1 MIPKVLRRSHVKR
14 VIRVGIFPVF
24 LLAGGILLA
33 EPSVYG
39 HSYSAGSAQVKRNS
53 NLIYTLKQKIARQ
66 QEEIDG
72 LKSLIES
79 LSQQV
84 NRLSSAG
91 KRSSS
96 GTSEG
101 ESKKIRALENRIARL
116 EKRFA
121 ESSASTSRGT
131 SRRRVKKG
139 SSSTSAKVK
148 SSRPATTRTLKSTQT
163 GKSSVSSS
171 LEKAASNKLFSRGV
185 RLINQK
191 RYSEAKLR
199 FDILLKRNYKPASCN
214 FYEGEIAYRTG
225 HYDDA
230 IKYYQKSVELNESAA
245 YMDRL
250 LLHTA
255 FALRKSGE
263 KTQARNFFQAIV
275 DGYPGTASA
284 RVAKKYLK

>member
-1 MIPKVLRRSHVKR
+1 MRRSHVKR
-14 VIRVGIFPVF
+14 VKRVGVLPVF

-53 NLIYTLKQKIARQ
+53 NLIYSLKQKIARQ

-79 LSQQV
+79 LSQRV

-91 KRSSS
+91 KTESASRSNNAE
-96 GTSEG
+96 T
-101 ESKKIRALENRIARL
+101 KKIQALEDRVARL
-116 EKRFA
+116 EKRLA
-121 ESSASTSRGT
+121 ASPRSATVHS
-131 SRRRVKKG
+131 VKK
-139 SSSTSAKVK
+139 SSSKTSTKKRKSRFAAARVEKSVQTAK
-148 SSRPATTRTLKSTQT
+148 SSS
-163 GKSSVSSS
+163 SSS
-171 LEKAASNKLFSRGV
+171 LQKAASNKLFSRGV
-185 RLINQK
+185 RLINHK

-199 FDILLKRNYKPASCN
+199 FDILLKRNYKPASCH

-230 IKYYQKSVELNESAA
+230 IKYYQKSVELNENAA

-255 FALRKSGE
+255 LALEKSGE
-263 KTQARNFFQAIV
+263 KAQARNFFQAIV

-284 RVAKKYLK
+284 RVAKKHLK

>member
-1 MIPKVLRRSHVKR
+1 MRRSYVKR
-14 VIRVGIFPVF
+14 TKRVGVLPVF

-53 NLIYTLKQKIARQ
+53 NLIYSLKQKIARQ

-96 GTSEG
+96 SVSES
-101 ESKKIRALENRIARL
+101 ESKKIRALEDRVARL
-116 EKRFA
+116 EKRLA
-121 ESSASTSRGT
+121 ASPAAS
-131 SRRRVKKG
+131 SRRATVHGVKKSSSKRSTQRGESRSAVAHAAKSVQRAKSSGG
-139 SSSTSAKVK
+139 SS
-148 SSRPATTRTLKSTQT
+148 LQ
-163 GKSSVSSS
+163 
-171 LEKAASNKLFSRGV
+171 KAASNKLFSRGV

-214 FYEGEIAYRTG
+214 FYEGEVAYRTG

-230 IKYYQKSVELNESAA
+230 IKYYQKSVELNENAA

-255 FALRKSGE
+255 FALEKSGE
-263 KTQARNFFQAIV
+263 KAQARNFFQAIV

-284 RVAKKYLK
+284 RVAKKHLK